1 MSSAPAYLVRKQTCC
16 PHSLSVPV
24 KRLTRLFS
32 LLTFGILAAAGV
44 SASAQSPVV
53 LPGATVGTP
62 TTPPTP
68 TPVTITITAGGLS
81 VTPQALTQGISGQDF
96 ALAAGGT
103 CGANVSYTIGQ
114 TCTVNVV
121 FTPLYPGQ
129 RNGAVVITNS
139 TGNLLGST
147 LVTATATGSLA
158 VLVPGEMNTVAG
170 NAQWLYNGDNVPA
183 TSASIF
189 LPTGVVTDAAGNLYL
204 SDSSNNRIR
213 RVDGKTGLITT
224 VGGNGTPG
232 FSGDGGPATQA
243 EVSVPAGIA
252 IDGAGNLYFADT
264 GNHAIRRIDA
274 FSGYITTVAG
284 IGNAQ
289 GYSGDGFAATSAK
302 LSLPE
307 GIAFDSAHNLYI
319 ADTGNNVLRKVNV
332 STGTITTI
340 AGTGTAG
347 YNGDGIV
354 ATTAYLNAPWSLSV
368 GTDNSIYFADLSN
381 NRVREIDP
389 LGIITTVAG
398 TGMQGFSG
406 DGSDANKAVL
416 DEPAS
421 VIIDP
426 AGDLY
431 IADSGNNR
439 IRKISL
445 AGTIETVAGTGGEE
459 FAGDGGPANLAT
471 LYGPYA
477 LHMDQ
482 AGNLFLTDMFHNRV
496 RKVSASG
503 LPLTFATLRVG
514 KVSQPPQVIALE
526 NDGNASL
533 NFAAPTFSQSALDSH
548 TTSCSVGTALAKG
561 TDCNLGVEFAP
572 TMLGNPVNGTLN
584 VNSDAGNAPTVINL
598 SGQVLSVNPTSTAL
612 TSSLNPSL
620 INGLVVFTATIS
632 AGGATTT
639 GTVTFLEGSAVVC
652 TGTVNA
658 ANVASCSTSTL
669 TLGSHN
675 ITASY
680 PGDANDAASVSGTLV
695 QVVKQPSTIALTASP
710 NPAVVTATVTLTATA
725 TAPTGTP
732 TGTISFYD
740 GSTLI
745 GTSTL
750 SSGIATITT
759 TQLTAASHALT
770 AQYSG
775 DTTNAT
781 STSNTVTEVVNHATT
796 VTVIASTNATP
807 TVGTS
812 VTFYASVSSTNG
824 PAPTGTV
831 AFTDGVTNIGSGT
844 LDSNGNTNFSTAT
857 LTPGTHRIVATYS
870 GDSNDATSAST
881 ALVETVQQI
890 NTVTSLTSS
899 ANPANAGASVKLTAN
914 VSMVTGAIADGAI
927 TGTVAFSNGST
938 SLGSAVI
945 DVNGNASL
953 SLSTLPVG
961 TNTIVAVY
969 SGATNYATST
979 SNALPEVID
988 QTTTTTTL
996 SSSNQSA
1003 LEGKSITL
1011 TANVA
1016 TLTGTATGT
1025 INFLDNGRS
1034 VGTAT
1039 LSAQDVA
1046 TLTLSTLPVGTQSL
1060 TAVYS
1065 GDSNYTT
1072 STSTPYPEVISLG
1085 TASVVLA
1092 GPASPV
1098 NAGISITL
1106 TGSITS
1112 TGVTPTGALSL
1123 MDGSSVIA
1131 TQNASAN
1138 GSFSFVVPAL
1148 SVGTHT
1154 LTVTYA
1160 GDANNATAT
1169 SNSFV
1174 IVVQQA
1180 ATTTS
1185 LASSTN
1191 PQIVGQPVTFT
1202 ASTSSVG
1209 PNLTGSIAFMDNG
1222 NPIGSV
1228 TLGSGQT
1235 AIFTTSSLAF
1245 GAHTITAVYSGDTN
1259 HSTSTSPAVSEQIVQ
1274 AATAVLVSSLNPAV
1288 AGANVTFTVKLSGVG
1303 SLIPTGTVT
1312 FSDGA
1317 NTLGTATADATGTA
1331 SFQISTLTVGTH
1343 TIKASYAGDKNYAA
1357 VTATL
1362 VQTIQSAT
1370 TQIGLTSS
1378 PNPATYGTA
1387 VTLTATI
1394 GSNGIAAT
1402 GSVTFMDGSTPI
1414 GTALLNASGVA
1425 TINVSTLTPG
1435 THSLSATY
1443 GGDGKAAASVSAALP
1458 MVVKEATIVA
1468 EASNSN
1474 PALTLAPVVLSAS
1487 VTNAGIGTATGS
1499 IVFTDGGTQLG
1510 TATLNANGVA
1520 SITVPQFS
1528 AGAHQLASSYAGDGD
1543 NFSGVSTPLVQTVTL
1558 RPTTTALT
1566 ASLTSSTNTMQVT
1579 LIAVERWTGPATPT
1593 GVVTFMY
1600 GTNVV
1605 GSAAV
1610 DNTGVATLTI
1620 ILQAQTES
1628 LTAIYSG
1635 DASYATSTSPSVS
1648 ITGGAATQFSLLL
1661 TPAIVTVASG
1671 AHSSSTLTASSISQ
1685 FADTLQL
1692 GCVGLPTAAS
1702 CTFTTTQMKL
1712 ASGTTTT
1719 TTLVVDTGNPLGS
1732 GAEQAGLHEKHTNG
1746 IMLAFL
1752 PIGLLAGIGLFRKR
1766 RGSLLGILLVVCAI
1780 TATLGVTGCGGLQV
1794 NGTPAGTYTFKVTAT
1809 GLGTGVTE
1817 SQVMTLTVTQ

>member
-1 MSSAPAYLVRKQTCC
+1 MSSAPVSLVRKQTCC
-16 PHSLSVPV
+16 PHSIGVPA

-32 LLTFGILAAAGV
+32 LLTFGFLAVAGA

-53 LPGATVGTP
+53 LPGTVVKVP
-62 TTPPTP
+62 SASV
-68 TPVTITITAGGLS
+68 PVTVTMTASGTA
-81 VTPQALTQGISGQDF
+81 VAPQALTQGISGLDF
-96 ALAAGGT
+96 SVAAGGT
-103 CGANVSYTIGQ
+103 CAAGGYNVGQ
-114 TCTVNVV
+114 TCTVNVI

-129 RNGAVVITNS
+129 RNGAVVITTS
-139 TGNLLGST
+139 GGSLLGST
-147 LVTATATGSLA
+147 LLTATATGSLA
-158 VLVPGEMNTVAG
+158 VLVPGEMTTVAG
-170 NAQWLYNGDNVPA
+170 DAQWIYTGDNVPA
-183 TSASIF
+183 TGASIF
-189 LPTGVVTDAAGNLYL
+189 LPTGVVTDAAGNMYL

-232 FSGDGGPATQA
+232 FSGDGGPATLA
-243 EVSVPAGIA
+243 EVSVPAGIT

-274 FSGYITTVAG
+274 ISGFITTVAG
-284 IGNAQ
+284 TGNVQ
-289 GYSGDGFAATSAK
+289 GYTGDGFAATSAK

-307 GIAFDSAHNLYI
+307 GIAFDTAHNLYI
-319 ADTGNNVLRKVNV
+319 ADTGNNVIREVNAT
-332 STGTITTI
+332 TGTITTI
-340 AGTGTAG
+340 AGTGTPG
-347 YNGDGIV
+347 YNGESIL

-368 GTDNSIYFADLSN
+368 APDNTIYFADLSN
-381 NRVREIDP
+381 NRVRKINP
-389 LGIITTVAG
+389 AGIITTIAG
-398 TGMQGFSG
+398 VGTQGFSG
-406 DGSDANKAVL
+406 DGAAANQAMM

-421 VIIDP
+421 VILDP
-426 AGDLY
+426 AGNLY

-439 IRKISL
+439 IRKISITN
-445 AGTIETVAGTGGEE
+445 GYIQTVAGTGGEE
-459 FAGDGGPANLAT
+459 FGGDGGPANVAT

-482 AGNLFLTDMFHNRV
+482 SGDLFVTDMFHNRI
-496 RKVSASG
+496 REVSASG
-503 LPLTFATLRVG
+503 LPLTFATIRVG
-514 KVSQPPQVIALE
+514 KVSPPQVVALE

-533 NFAAPTFSQSALDSH
+533 NIVAPTFNQSALDVA
-548 TTSCSVGTALAKG
+548 TTTCNTGVALA
-561 TDCNLGVEFAP
+561 TAVDCNLGVEFAP
-572 TMLGNPVNGTLN
+572 TVIGTLVTGTLK

-598 SGQVLSVNPTSTAL
+598 SGQVLSVNPTTTAVI
-612 TSSLNPSL
+612 SSVNPSL
-620 INGLVVFTATIS
+620 VNGLVVFTATIS

-639 GTVTFLEGSAVVC
+639 GTVTFLDGTAVVC
-652 TGTVNA
+652 TGTVKAN
-658 ANVASCSTSTL
+658 NVASCSTSTL

-680 PGDANDAASVSGTLV
+680 PGDANDAASVSGILV
-695 QVVKQPSTIALTASP
+695 QVVKQASTIVLTAAP

-740 GSTLI
+740 GSSLI
-745 GTSTL
+745 GTSGLT
-750 SSGIATITT
+750 SGVATITT
-759 TQLTAASHALT
+759 SQLTAASHTLT

-781 STSNTVTEVVNHATT
+781 ATSNTVTEVVNHATT
-796 VTVIASTNATP
+796 VTMLASTNATP
-807 TVGTS
+807 TVGSS
-812 VTFYASVSSTNG
+812 VTFNASVSSTNG
-824 PAPTGTV
+824 PVPTGTV
-831 AFTDGVTNIGSGT
+831 TFTDGVANIGSGT

-857 LTPGTHRIVATYS
+857 LTPGTHKIVATYN

-890 NTVTSLTSS
+890 NTVTVLSSS

-914 VSMVTGAIADGAI
+914 VSMVEGATADGAI
-927 TGTVAFSNGST
+927 AGTVAFSNGST

-945 DVNGNASL
+945 DVNGNASI

-961 TNTIVAVY
+961 TDTIVAVY
-969 SGATNYATST
+969 SGVTNYATST

-996 SSSNQSA
+996 SSSNLSA

-1011 TANVA
+1011 TATVA
-1016 TLTGTATGT
+1016 TLTGKATGT
-1025 INFLDNGRS
+1025 VNFLDNGKS
-1034 VGTAT
+1034 IGTAA

-1065 GDSNYTT
+1065 GDSSYTT
-1072 STSTPYPEVISLG
+1072 STSTPLAEVISLG
-1085 TASVVLA
+1085 TPSLVLA

-1106 TGSITS
+1106 TGTITS
-1112 TGVTPTGALSL
+1112 NGITPTGALSL
-1123 MDGSSVIA
+1123 MDGATVIA
-1131 TQNASAN
+1131 TQNAAAS
-1138 GSFSFVVPAL
+1138 GSFSFVASAL

-1154 LTVTYA
+1154 LTVAYA
-1160 GDANNATAT
+1160 GDANNATAS

-1180 ATTTS
+1180 ATVTS

-1209 PNLTGSIAFMDNG
+1209 PNLTGSITFMDNG
-1222 NPIGSV
+1222 APIGSV

-1235 AIFTTSSLAF
+1235 AIFTTSSLTF

-1259 HSTSTSPAVSEQIVQ
+1259 HATSTSPAVSEQIVQ
-1274 AATAVLVSSLNPAV
+1274 AATAVLVSNLNPAV

-1317 NTLGTATADATGTA
+1317 TTLGTAAADATGAA
-1331 SFQISTLTVGTH
+1331 SFQIATLAVGTH
-1343 TIKASYAGDKNYAA
+1343 NITASYAGDKNYAA
-1357 VTATL
+1357 VTAIL

-1370 TQIGLTSS
+1370 TQVALTSS

-1414 GTALLNASGVA
+1414 GSGILNASGVA
-1425 TINVSTLTPG
+1425 TISVSTLTPG
-1435 THSLSATY
+1435 THSLVANY

-1474 PALTLAPVVLSAS
+1474 PALTLAPVVLTAS

-1510 TATLNANGVA
+1510 TAALNANGVA
-1520 SITVPQFS
+1520 SLTIPQFA
-1528 AGAHQLASSYAGDGD
+1528 AGTHQLATSYSGDGD
-1543 NFSGVSTPLVQTVTL
+1543 NFSGTSTPLVQTVTL

-1579 LIAVERWTGPATPT
+1579 LIAVERWTGTVTPT

-1600 GTNVV
+1600 GANIV

-1610 DNTGVATLTI
+1610 DSTGVATLTI

-1648 ITGGAATQFSLLL
+1648 VTGGAATQFSLALN
-1661 TPAIVTVASG
+1661 PPNVTVASG
-1671 AHSSSTLTASSISQ
+1671 AHSTSTLTASSISD

-1702 CTFTTTQMKL
+1702 CTFTTTQLKL
-1712 ASGTTTT
+1712 ASGTTSTT
-1719 TTLVVDTGNPLGS
+1719 TVTVDTGDPLGS
-1732 GAEQAGLHEKHTNG
+1732 GAEQASLHEKHTNG
-1746 IMLAFL
+1746 IVLAFL

-1809 GLGTGVTE
+1809 GQGTGVTE
-1817 SQVMTLTVTQ
+1817 SQVMTLTVTK